1 MYTEL
6 PIKLQSNFLT
16 VDGRKL
22 RSDVLAIGDTQKL
35 GTSAED
41 LQWILSSRNLGRS
54 AILSGIEAIYEQ
66 TKQKNPNS
74 KIVRPSVWT
83 MHLAKEKHTHKDTNF
98 VFTQKGY
105 DNGGI
110 RTDRD
115 EILDRFHGH
124 WDAVKNAG
132 FIPEVRKIS
141 AAKDAGAWLLL
152 RKPSIEEVAKQWFGH
167 VETREM
173 VIARATPELDKSSIR
188 LYEELGQ
195 ESVDELEI
203 DGRSDMRMGLNLAV
217 AALKRTMGNIDGF
230 IVDVEDTLE
239 QADNNLYRNE
249 SAVLAIQNSF
259 YTS

>member
-16 VDGRKL
+16 VDERKL

-35 GTSAED
+35 ATSAED
-41 LQWILSSRNLGRS
+41 LQWIISSRNLGRS

-66 TKQKNPNS
+66 TKQRNPNS
-74 KIVRPSVWT
+74 KVVRPSVWT

-141 AAKDAGAWLLL
+141 VAKDAGAWLLL

-173 VIARATPELDKSSIR
+173 VIARATPELDKDSIR
-188 LYEELGQ
+188 IYSDLGQ
-195 ESVDELEI
+195 ELVEELEV
-203 DGRSDMRMGLNLAV
+203 DGHSDMRMGLNLAV
-217 AALKRTMGNIDGF
+217 AAIKRTMGDIDGF
-230 IVDVEDTLE
+230 LLDVDETLV
-239 QADNNLYRNE
+239 QADQDAYRRN
-249 SAVLAIQNSF
+249 SAVLAIENST